1 MAWPGVIEHY
11 RSYLPVSDATPV
23 VTLREGDT
31 PLIPAPRLG
40 RELGLDLHLKFEGAN
55 PTGSFKD
62 RGMTMAMSKALE
74 GGARAV
80 MCASTGN
87 TSAAAAADPAPA
99 GRPGDGIS
107 PARARLS
114 IRSRALAQALAYGA
128 KVLQIAGNFDDALA
142 QVRRLT
148 DEYQEIALVNSVN
161 PYRLQGQK
169 TGAFEVCDQ
178 LGAAPDYLAI
188 PVGNAGNVSAYWMGF
203 KEYNR
208 GRPVCLGFQAAGSA
222 PLVLGKRVDDP
233 HTVATAIKIGN
244 PASWT
249 LAEAAIAES
258 GGRFEAVTDE
268 EILSAYRW
276 VAACE
281 GILAEPASCAPLAG
295 LRKLVSERPGLLP
308 RGARV
313 VAVLTGHGLKDPDIA
328 IKQSSAPIKVPNQY
342 EAVLDTVLGRE
353 AVKR

>member
-87 TSAAAAADPAPA
+87 TSAAGAAYA
-99 GRPGDGIS
+99 
-107 PARARLS
+107 ARAGIPCYVIIPDGAVALGK
-114 IRSRALAQALAYGA
+114 LAQALAYGA

>member
-87 TSAAAAADPAPA
+87 TSAAAAAYAPRA
-99 GRPGDGIS
+99 GIPCYVIIPDG
-107 PARARLS
+107 AVALGK
-114 IRSRALAQALAYGA
+114 LAQALAYGA

>member
-87 TSAAAAADPAPA
+87 TSAAAAAGPAPP
-99 GRPGDGIS
+99 RPPRHLIIPD
-107 PARARLS
+107 RAL
-114 IRSRALAQALAYGA
+114 AHGKLAQALAYGA

>member
-87 TSAAAAADPAPA
+87 TSAAAAAY
-99 GRPGDGIS
+99 S
-107 PARARLS
+107 ARAGIPCYVIIPDGAVALGK
-114 IRSRALAQALAYGA
+114 LAQALAYGA

>member
-1 MAWPGVIEHY
+1 MA
-11 RSYLPVSDATPV
+11 V
-23 VTLREGDT
+23 V
-31 PLIPAPRLG
+31 
-40 RELGLDLHLKFEGAN
+40 
-55 PTGSFKD
+55 
-62 RGMTMAMSKALE
+62 
-74 GGARAV
+74 GGAWAFL
-80 MCASTGN
+80 CAYTGN
-87 TSAAAAADPAPA
+87 TWAAGGAYA
-99 GRPGDGIS
+99 
-107 PARARLS
+107 ARAGIPCYVIIPDGAVALGK
-114 IRSRALAQALAYGA
+114 LAQALAYGA

>member
-87 TSAAAAADPAPA
+87 TSAAAAAIA
-99 GRPGDGIS
+99 
-107 PARARLS
+107 ARAR
-114 IRSRALAQALAYGA
+114 IPIKEIITDGPVPQRKLAQALAYGA

>member
-87 TSAAAAADPAPA
+87 TSAAAAAYA
-99 GRPGDGIS
+99 
-107 PARARLS
+107 ARAGIPCYVIIPDGAVALGK
-114 IRSRALAQALAYGA
+114 LAQALAYGA